1 MIPRATTPTAPDTA
15 RAAAPTAP
23 VTPWT
28 SVELPSPKL
37 DQDSL
42 QIPLTPRAQAPSD
55 TNSPSASASVS
66 ALSRQNDLSSSGTS
80 SSGTSSSG
88 TSSSGTSAQAPTT
101 GVQRRASGTPYVST
115 ATAAVAS
122 SPLAAPSR
130 AAELPTALRDSSSE
144 TPTITKDNIK
154 SLGQAPAPKQHAV
167 SADVRAAVSA
177 VAGTSPA
184 SVTLHRGAAVD
195 KKAQALNADAFA
207 HEGAIHIPGT
217 TPLIS
222 DKSRQILAH
231 ELTHVVQQ
239 QQYGKTLPP
248 ENTPLGRQL
257 EASAL
262 HAETLV
268 SSSPKSS
275 ISPTISPTIL
285 SSFTSTSTSES
296 APTPAMPSAAAQ
308 TTSDMTPARRE
319 GQTPTRSATGA
330 QEITL
335 ARGQSQPDE
344 VVLSP
349 RRLPTVAAPAALGS
363 TMGNQPTWS
372 GRIGSGQTQ
381 GGQGAAGQFSSAPPA
396 PFGQPSAPEQVQR
409 RSRAQD
415 TKHPTAA
422 KEIAQAKQRKEQA
435 PRAAPA
441 VTPPP
446 TSFTSD
452 ARWLEQH
459 ANALYPLIRNML
471 RADLLKDRER
481 RSKLMREY

>member
-1 MIPRATTPTAPDTA
+1 M
-15 RAAAPTAP
+15 
-23 VTPWT
+23 
-28 SVELPSPKL
+28 
-37 DQDSL
+37 
-42 QIPLTPRAQAPSD
+42 
-55 TNSPSASASVS
+55 
-66 ALSRQNDLSSSGTS
+66 
-80 SSGTSSSG
+80 
-88 TSSSGTSAQAPTT
+88 
-101 GVQRRASGTPYVST
+101 
-115 ATAAVAS
+115 
-122 SPLAAPSR
+122 
-130 AAELPTALRDSSSE
+130 
-144 TPTITKDNIK
+144 
-154 SLGQAPAPKQHAV
+154 
-167 SADVRAAVSA
+167 RAAVSA

-285 SSFTSTSTSES
+285 SSFSSTSTSES

-308 TTSDMTPARRE
+308 TTSEMTPARRE